1 MSRPTITYAFCTGVV
16 DPFLPGT
23 EGRRFW
29 PIRVK
34 PQRFR
39 VSATRPDGRTTEYT
53 AVGGTS
59 CGHTMDAIDL
69 AGLGGV
75 VRVVPLAE
83 ADAA

>member
-1 MSRPTITYAFCTGVV
+1 MQCT
-16 DPFLPGT
+16 
-23 EGRRFW
+23 
-29 PIRVK
+29 
-34 PQRFR
+34 PQAAPATDAGLSTAEHLRFR
-39 VSATRPDGRTTEYT
+39 VSATRPDGCTTEYT
-53 AVGGTS
+53 AIGGTS